1 MFRGLAFATPGED
14 CRQPAAFP
22 PIRDQVQKPKAR
34 VLVLAPD
41 PVLSALLGMLL
52 EMDGYVPAFP
62 APGEAAEQALA
73 RVRSPL
79 VVCADCEI
87 PEVQSDLFYARLA
100 RSSTRIVLF
109 GTPGSED
116 KMREIASGRAA
127 HYFTLPTD
135 RATLG
140 RVLEDALGD
149 RPVSSLRHRRDE

>member
-1 MFRGLAFATPGED
+1 M
-14 CRQPAAFP
+14 
-22 PIRDQVQKPKAR
+22 QKPKAH

-41 PVLSALLGMLL
+41 PVLAALLGMLL
-52 EMDGYVPAFP
+52 DMDGYVPAFP

-87 PEVQSDLFYARLA
+87 PEVQSDFFYARIA
-100 RSSTRIVLF
+100 RSGARIVLF

-116 KMREIASGRAA
+116 KMRELATLRAVR
-127 HYFTLPTD
+127 YFTLPTD

-140 RVLEDALGD
+140 RVLEDSLRD
-149 RPVSSLRHRRDE
+149 RPASSLRHRRDE